1 MPLNVLFIGGSGE
14 ISAACVQEAIACGHQ
29 VTVFN
34 RGMRSDGLTGVNHV
48 AGDLR
53 QPNAYAALGS
63 EHFDVVCQF
72 LGFQVA
78 DVERDID
85 FFAGRC
91 GHYIF
96 ISSASCYEKPWHT
109 GRITETVPLHN
120 PFMAY
125 SRNKA
130 ACEQRLHQAHT
141 NGQLPVTI
149 VRPSHTYCERLPSTV
164 IDGTHL
170 LWRLRAGKPV
180 LLHDGGATQWT
191 LTRSEDFARGFVQ
204 LFGLPRALGEAYHI
218 TDNVAHSW
226 QHIFASIAQLAG
238 TDLQTCSVPSTTL
251 VEHIE
256 LLRGPLLGDKANSL
270 LFDNTK
276 IAEATGGW
284 RCEIALNDGLAKALT
299 HTQQQLDAGY
309 APPQPLDGQIDQ
321 IIAAHTSGATQ

>member
-1 MPLNVLFIGGSGE
+1 
-14 ISAACVQEAIACGHQ
+14 
-29 VTVFN
+29 
-34 RGMRSDGLTGVNHV
+34 
-48 AGDLR
+48 
-53 QPNAYAALGS
+53 
-63 EHFDVVCQF
+63 
-72 LGFQVA
+72 
-78 DVERDID
+78 
-85 FFAGRC
+85 
-91 GHYIF
+91 
-96 ISSASCYEKPWHT
+96 
-109 GRITETVPLHN
+109 
-120 PFMAY
+120 
-125 SRNKA
+125 
-130 ACEQRLHQAHT
+130 
-141 NGQLPVTI
+141 
-149 VRPSHTYCERLPSTV
+149 PSHTYCQRLPSTV

-284 RCEIALNDGLAKALT
+284 RCEIGLNDGLAKALT